1 VQVVDENGKNLGI
14 LDTYKALQIAKERGL
29 DLVEIAPTAKP
40 PVCKIIDYGKYKYQ
54 QEKKEQKQKAKRK
67 EVEVKRIRIGFA
79 TSLHDL
85 EHKAKQAGEFL
96 AEGNK
101 VRIEIKLRGREKAH
115 LDLAKEK
122 LNDFLKLIPVE
133 HTIEEQPKK
142 NPIGLVL
149 TIAKI

>member
-1 VQVVDENGKNLGI
+1 MQVVDENGKNLGI

>member
-1 VQVVDENGKNLGI
+1 MQVVDENGKNLGI
-14 LDTYKALQIAKERGL
+14 LDTYKAIQIAQERGL
-29 DLVEIAPTAKP
+29 DLVEIAPTVKP

-67 EVEVKRIRIGFA
+67 EVEVKGIRIGFA

-96 AEGNK
+96 TEGNK
-101 VRIEIKLRGREKAH
+101 VRVEIKLRGRERAH
-115 LDLAKEK
+115 FDLAKEK
-122 LNDFLKLIPVE
+122 LNNFLKLIPVE
-133 HTIEEQPKK
+133 HSVEEQPKK

-149 TIAKI
+149 TIAKA

>member
-1 VQVVDENGKNLGI
+1 MQAVDENGKNLGI
-14 LDTYKALQIAKERGL
+14 LDTYKAIQIAQERGL

-67 EVEVKRIRIGFA
+67 EIEVKGIRIGFA

-96 AEGNK
+96 TEGNK
-101 VRIEIKLRGREKAH
+101 VRVEIKLRGREKAYF
-115 LDLAKEK
+115 DLAKEK
-122 LNDFLKLIPVE
+122 LNNFLKLIPVE
-133 HTIEEQPKK
+133 HNMEEKPKK

-149 TIAKI
+149 TITKT